1 MEMVSG
7 MMVLHVPEVQ
17 SIPPLLG
24 TQNLPAACFS
34 RQQPGV
40 TILLKL
46 TQYWVLEQ
54 PVDVPVQCVQNSRFS
69 PNSVPIAEN

>member
-1 MEMVSG
+1 MEMVAG
-7 MMVLHVPEVQ
+7 MTLLHVPEVQ

-24 TQNLPAACFS
+24 TQNPPAACFS
-34 RQQPGV
+34 RQQPGL

-69 PNSVPIAEN
+69 PNSVPIAEK

>member
-7 MMVLHVPEVQ
+7 MTVLHVPEVQ

-24 TQNLPAACFS
+24 TQNPPAACFS
-34 RQQPGV
+34 RQQPGL

-69 PNSVPIAEN
+69 PNSVAIAEK

>member
-7 MMVLHVPEVQ
+7 MTVLHVPEVQ

-24 TQNLPAACFS
+24 TQNPPVACFS
-34 RQQPGV
+34 RQQPGLS
-40 TILLKL
+40 ILLKL

-69 PNSVPIAEN
+69 PNSVPIAEK